1 MIVAIVALM
10 AAALAAPG
18 FAQAPPSRLVVE
30 ITDATGGAVAG
41 VAVVVTDQSIGLA
54 RRNTTT
60 AEGHAVFTALLAG
73 TYTLT
78 ASLTGFKTAMIRD
91 LRLASGV
98 EATLPLRLE
107 PGPFSEQVV
116 VTADASTL
124 RIGSGAVGHVITRE
138 TITSL
143 PLNDRDVLPLVT
155 HAAGVSPPAPGS
167 RLSTQGNTGLNN
179 SGARE
184 ASNNFLLDGLDN
196 TDQFI
201 GRLVIA
207 PSLDAV
213 QEVTV
218 LQNTYAAEHG
228 RSAGAQVNMILRSGS
243 RDRTGSLYEFFR
255 HSALDARNPLQAPDT
270 PQPSF
275 ARHLFGGSLG
285 GPIGRRSSFFFV
297 NAEGLDARE
306 IDHRL
311 AHVPT
316 IAERGGDFSASGVT
330 IADPVSGQPFPDNRI
345 PDERIG
351 ATARAV
357 MALYPRPTRADPAAN
372 LGASGQ
378 DDRRAGQ
385 ASVKTD
391 HHLGAE
397 NLLSLRYTFSRD
409 SRDLPFVARN
419 RNLPGFGLA
428 SLDQGQHFG
437 AGFTSVLSSRLMHL
451 LRVGVQASRRENL
464 PGRSGVNGFD
474 ALAMIGPVLPAED
487 LGFPAIDVAGYETLG
502 DDPNLPVVRRTRTTQ
517 ISNQLSMEVRQHHVQ
532 AGGDVRTYRSDG
544 HNHLFARGQIAFTG
558 AFTGHPLGDLLLGLP
573 AFSLIATNDN
583 RQALRTWS
591 AAGYVQ
597 DSWRVLP
604 SVTLDAGLRY
614 EYFSP
619 PTDADNRMRVFDLD
633 ARQLVDVG
641 TNGVPASG
649 IDADLNNLA
658 PRVAVSWD
666 PSGHGTLV
674 VRGGFGLFYDAGTLI
689 EHSALYFNPP
699 FFVLR
704 IAGPASIADPFPV
717 DGAMVPAPAVN
728 TLDRSFRTAY
738 SRQASMS
745 IERVFRELTLNA
757 RYVTSYGRNLV
768 RKRNINQPVPG
779 PGPLDPRRPIP
790 GFADIL
796 LVESQASSKYHGLQ
810 VGIDR
815 QLFRGVAFHA
825 AYTWSS
831 SLDDASAFLASDG
844 NDNTPQD
851 SRNLATEW
859 GPSDFDVRHRLVLS
873 AVWQLP
879 AVGRSA
885 LLRNWQVSG
894 IFTAQAGRPFTPRL
908 SFDNSNTGNGGGA
921 TFAFDR
927 PDVSSGPPR
936 PGEPTGTYDGR
947 SFVIPP
953 PFTFGNAGR
962 NLLTGPGYAALDL
975 LVSRRLTIAGRRAL
989 ELRLEVFNV
998 LNRRN
1003 DQLPDSF
1010 LDHATFGQSLATY
1023 PPRQTQ
1029 LAARFI
1035 F

>member
-1 MIVAIVALM
+1 MIAAIVA
-10 AAALAAPG
+10 ALVIGLGTPLS
-18 FAQAPPSRLVVE
+18 AQTPTSRLVVHVR
-30 ITDATGGAVAG
+30 DAGGGALAG
-41 VAVVVTDQSIGLA
+41 VTVVIAEQATALTRRTTTSADGLA
-54 RRNTTT
+54 PLT
-60 AEGHAVFTALLAG
+60 GLPAG
-73 TYTLT
+73 TYTVT
-78 ASLTGFKTAMIRD
+78 VSLTGFRTGIVHE
-91 LRLASGV
+91 LRLTSSV
-98 EATLPLRLE
+98 DATLPLVLD
-107 PGPFSEQVV
+107 PGPFSEQIVV
-116 VTADASTL
+116 IADAGTL
-124 RIGSGAVGHVITRE
+124 RAGTSGVGHVFDRE
-138 TITSL
+138 RIGAT
-143 PLNDRDVLPLVT
+143 PLHAREVLPLVT

-167 RLSTQGNTGLNN
+167 RLSTQGNTGINN
-179 SGARE
+179 MGARE

-196 TDQFI
+196 NDQFI
-201 GRLVIA
+201 GRLIIA
-207 PSLDAV
+207 PSLEAI

-218 LQNTYAAEHG
+218 LQNTYNAEHG
-228 RSAGAQVNMILRSGS
+228 RSGGAHVNMVLRSGS
-243 RDRTGSLYEFFR
+243 RDWTGSLYEFFR
-255 HSALDARNPLQAPDT
+255 DSALDARSPLQAPDR
-270 PQPSF
+270 PESSF

-285 GPIGRRSSFFFV
+285 GPIERRSSFFFV
-297 NAEGLDARE
+297 NAEGLAARE
-306 IDHRL
+306 ADHRL

-316 IAERGGDFSASGVT
+316 IAERNGDFSASGVT
-330 IADPVSGQPFPDNRI
+330 IADPISGQPFPNNRI

-351 ATARAV
+351 DVARAV
-357 MALYPRPTRADPAAN
+357 IALYPPPTRQDPAAN
-372 LGASGQ
+372 LAASGQ
-378 DDRRAGQ
+378 DERHAGQ
-385 ASVKTD
+385 VNVKTD
-391 HHLGAE
+391 HHFGAE
-397 NLLSLRYTFSRD
+397 NFLSFRYSFSRD

-419 RNLPGFGLA
+419 RNLPGFGLS

-437 AGFTSVLSSRLMHL
+437 AGLTSTLSSRVMNV
-451 LRVGVQASRRENL
+451 LRVGVHASRRENL

-474 ALAMIGPVLPAED
+474 VLGMIAPLLPAED
-487 LGFPAIDVAGYETLG
+487 LGFPAIDVSGYEMLG

-517 ISNQLSMEVRQHHVQ
+517 ISHQLAIEGQQHRVKV
-532 AGGDVRTYRSDG
+532 GGDVRTYRSDG
-544 HNHLFARGQIAFTG
+544 YNHLFSRGQITFSG
-558 AFTGHPLGDLLLGLP
+558 AFTGHPLGDVLLGRP
-573 AFSLIATNDN
+573 TFSLIAANDN

-614 EYFSP
+614 EYFSA
-619 PTDADNRMRVFDLD
+619 PTDAGHRMRVFDLD
-633 ARQLVDVG
+633 AHHLVDVG

-649 IDADLNNLA
+649 LDADVNNLA

-674 VRGGFGLFYDAGTLI
+674 IRGGYGLFYDAGTLI
-689 EHSALYFNPP
+689 ENSALYFNPP

-704 IAGPASIADPFPV
+704 IAAPATIEDPFPV
-717 DGAMVPAPAVN
+717 EGGFVPAPSVN

-738 SRQASMS
+738 SQQASVS

-757 RYVTSYGRNLV
+757 RFVTSRGRNLV
-768 RKRNINQPVPG
+768 RKRNINQPAPG
-779 PGPLDPRRPIP
+779 PGPLDARRPIP
-790 GFADIL
+790 DFADIL
-796 LVESQASSKYHGLQ
+796 LVESKATSKYDGLQ
-810 VGIDR
+810 LGVDR

-825 AYTWSS
+825 AYTWSR

-851 SRNLATEW
+851 SRHSAAEW

-873 AVWQLP
+873 AIWQLP
-879 AVGRSA
+879 AMGRSA

-894 IFTAQAGRPFTPRL
+894 TLTAQAGRPFTPRL

-927 PDVSSGPPR
+927 PDMISGPLP
-936 PGEPTGTYDGR
+936 PGQSSYTYGGR
-947 SFVIPP
+947 TFVIPP

-962 NLLTGPGYAALDL
+962 NLLTGPGYASLDL
-975 LVSRRLTIAGRRAL
+975 LVSRRLSIAGRRAL

-1010 LDHATFGQSLATY
+1010 LDHATFGRSLATY

-1029 LAARFI
+1029 LAARLI